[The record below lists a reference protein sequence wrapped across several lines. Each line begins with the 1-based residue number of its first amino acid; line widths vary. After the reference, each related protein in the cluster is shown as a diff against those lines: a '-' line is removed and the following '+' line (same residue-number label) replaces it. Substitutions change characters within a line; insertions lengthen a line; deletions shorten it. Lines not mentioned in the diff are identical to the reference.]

1 MFLNNITLCLADI
14 ITSIHVFN
22 NMKQEIKRIGLFVIL
37 PLLLTT
43 LALLYVSEAEGFE
56 LEEKTVHVLALPIEP
71 VSGEE
76 PRITPIIGIIG
87 IEQ

>member
-1 MFLNNITLCLADI
+1 VLKTITLCLAGLI
-14 ITSIHVFN
+14 LSFHVYN
-22 NMKQEIKRIGLFVIL
+22 NMKQKIKRIGLFVIL

-43 LALLYVSEAEGFE
+43 LAILYVGEVEGFE
-56 LEEKTVHVLALPIEP
+56 SEEKTVHALASPIEP

-87 IEQ
+87 VEQ

>member
-1 MFLNNITLCLADI
+1 LLAGLI
-14 ITSIHVFN
+14 LSFHVYN

-43 LALLYVSEAEGFE
+43 LALLYVGEVEGFE
-56 LEEKTVHVLALPIEP
+56 SEEKTVHALASPIEP

-87 IEQ
+87 VEQ

>member
-1 MFLNNITLCLADI
+1 
-14 ITSIHVFN
+14 
-22 NMKQEIKRIGLFVIL
+22 MKQEIKRIGLFVIL

-43 LALLYVSEAEGFE
+43 LALSYVGEADGFE
-56 LEEKTVHVLALPIEP
+56 SEEKTVHALASPIEP

-87 IEQ
+87 VEQ

>member
-1 MFLNNITLCLADI
+1 
-14 ITSIHVFN
+14 
-22 NMKQEIKRIGLFVIL
+22 MKQEIKRIGLFVIL

-43 LALLYVSEAEGFE
+43 LALLNIGEAEGFE
-56 LEEKTVHVLALPIEP
+56 SEEKTVLALAFPIDP

-76 PRITPIIGIIG
+76 PRISPIIGIIG

>member
-1 MFLNNITLCLADI
+1 MKSITLCLAEL
-14 ITSIHVFN
+14 ITSFHVYN

-43 LALLYVSEAEGFE
+43 LALLYVGEAEGFE
-56 LEEKTVHVLALPIEP
+56 SEEKTVHALTFPTDL

-76 PRITPIIGIIG
+76 PRISPIIGIIG